1 MEFEFDPEKSRGN
14 QEKHG
19 IDLGTA
25 QSLWIDERRI
35 TFDAPLQ
42 DENRSGIIAAYR
54 EKLWCAI
61 YTIRNQS
68 VRIISVR
75 RAREN
80 EQAIYFKF

>member
-19 IDLGTA
+19 IDFGTA
-25 QSLWIDERRI
+25 QSLWLDERRI
-35 TFDAPLQ
+35 TFDTSFQ
-42 DENRSGIIAAYR
+42 DEKRSGIIAAYR

-61 YTIRNQS
+61 YTIRNQN
-68 VRIISVR
+68 VRIISVS

-80 EQAIYFKF
+80 EESIYFKF